1 MGRSAR
7 WTETEEIALCK
18 AAIKLS
24 GSEAVISKPETSS
37 YAVRLRD
44 AFLKHKPKR
53 EALVGWKEADIL
65 QELST
70 IVHWE
75 SRTPTACHKAWLK
88 ISAATLKFHEKLL
101 TVEMHGSDFLYQSTS
116 EEKIKIATHLYNRG
130 GNLSEAQAAYLVDDV
145 SGPSYPHLAAYRYLR
160 SQNVLSGRPATE
172 IDQQELGFPTPSPGQ
187 HGDGDVL
194 RGVLGVMEAP
204 EFMSPNPKGEKGSTS
219 TRTTSRKRKASE
231 AEVGAGKAVSPVV
244 GPVVDDYN
252 KQLISELEELCRY
265 KMESDAKV
273 MAMKREIY
281 HWRVMSHPL
290 LDPNI
295 RRKYVRKQQQSV
307 LHELDVKV
315 KTDNELIDDHRSTMY
330 MAESNEAPAS
340 KQAAVPEKGGGS
352 LSADCTGNLAFG
364 KCGCTCRGSR
374 GGCAA

>member
-7 WTETEEIALCK
+7 WTEAEEIALCK

-24 GSEAVISKPETSS
+24 GNDAVISKPETSS

-53 EALVGWKEADIL
+53 EALVGWKDSDIL
-65 QELST
+65 QELNT
-70 IVHWE
+70 AVHWE

-101 TVEMHGSDFLYQSTS
+101 AVEMDGTELPYQSTPD
-116 EEKIKIATHLYNRG
+116 EKIKIATHLYNRG

-160 SQNVLSGRPATE
+160 GQNVLSGRPAT
-172 IDQQELGFPTPSPGQ
+172 DVAQQELGFGTPSPGQ
-187 HGDGDVL
+187 QGDGDIL

-204 EFMSPNPKGEKGSTS
+204 AFMSPGRKGEKGSTS
-219 TRTTSRKRKASE
+219 TRTTSRKRKTSE
-231 AEVGAGKAVSPVV
+231 AEFGAGKAVPPLV
-244 GPVVDDYN
+244 GRIADDAN
-252 KQLISELEELCRY
+252 RQLIAELEELCRY
-265 KMESDAKV
+265 KIESDAKV
-273 MAMKREIY
+273 MAIKREIY

-290 LDPNI
+290 LDPNV
-295 RRKYVRKQQQSV
+295 RRKYVHKQQQSV
-307 LHELDVKV
+307 LQELDVKV
-315 KTDNELIDDHRSTMY
+315 KTDNELIDDHRSTMH
-330 MAESNEAPAS
+330 MEESNEAPAS
-340 KQAAVPEKGGGS
+340 KQAVVPEKAGGS

-364 KCGCTCRGSR
+364 RCGCTCRGSR
-374 GGCAA
+374 GGCA